1 MFNPLLPS
9 RADNT
14 YGGLKV
20 ALWLFGVLLFI
31 KTLMGVNCIFNGYE
45 VATKADGV
53 PLATFSPDAS
63 QTIVNLFASWGLAHL
78 CLAIIG
84 VVVLVR
90 YRSLVSFMFALLLAE
105 QLSRRVLHGFI
116 PMVRTGVP
124 PATIVNVILLTL
136 MVSGLALSLVTRRGA
151 ADAA

>member
-14 YGGLKV
+14 YGGYKV
-20 ALWLFGVLLFI
+20 ALWLFGALLFI
-31 KTLMGVNCIFNGYE
+31 KTAMCVNCIFNGYE

-53 PLATFSPDAS
+53 PLATFSHDAS

-116 PMVRTGVP
+116 PTVRVGAP
-124 PATIVNVILLTL
+124 PATIVNLILLTL
-136 MVSGLALSLVTRRGA
+136 MVSGLALSLLKRRGT